1 MGDRYACYMSA
12 PKPPPAAAPPR
23 LGEEWLVQVAENID
37 EMLWVWDPRTQQ
49 VTYCNAAFERFW
61 GFGAVGRSSGPQTLM
76 DLVHPDDQ
84 ARLGQARALLTHPTA
99 RGYTEEFR
107 ITQPPRPTDTVMQS
121 RTAWLR
127 ESAFPVLGPGGE
139 LLRVTHIA
147 RDVTWQLDTT
157 ARLRAEISRR
167 TDAERSLSDA
177 TVRLQALIATAN
189 DAVVTIDA
197 QSQIIDWNNAAER
210 MFGWTRVEAI
220 GQTLTQLII
229 PAVHRPMHNAGIE
242 RFLHDGSSR
251 MFNRRVET
259 TALRRSGE
267 EFDAE
272 LSVWP
277 VRTGDQYTFSSFIR
291 DISRRKAAERALA
304 DSEAK
309 YRTVVENVSEGI
321 LVTAQGR
328 ILYANPRALALTGM
342 TEQEATT
349 RPFIDFIHPDDRER
363 VLGNHMRRLRGETVE
378 NNYQFR
384 VLHVS
389 GDVRW
394 LEISGVVFDWQGA
407 PATLNFLTDVT
418 LRRQVEQ
425 DIRSALARER
435 ELSELKSRFVAVA
448 SHEFRTPLAAILS
461 SVELLDDYGE
471 RLPADERKEMLTLI
485 KAAVARMND
494 MVDQVLLT
502 SRLES
507 GKFEFSPRPQR
518 MPELMV
524 QIATEMDRAHPQAAR
539 IAMACDGVDDA
550 RQIDP
555 HLLRHILVNLLGNAL
570 KYSPPD
576 SQVTCSAVA
585 DADRLHLKVSDRGI
599 GIPAA
604 DLPRLFESF
613 HRGTNVGNIQG
624 TGIGLHIVKEC
635 VSLHCGTIDVD
646 SQPGAG
652 TTFHVYLHAPVV

>member
-1 MGDRYACYMSA
+1 
-12 PKPPPAAAPPR
+12 
-23 LGEEWLVQVAENID
+23 
-37 EMLWVWDPRTQQ
+37 MLWVWDPATQQ
-49 VTYCNAAFERFW
+49 VTYSNAAFEHFW
-61 GFGAVGRSSGPQTLM
+61 GFAAEGRGSGPQTLM
-76 DLVHPDDQ
+76 EFVHPDDR
-84 ARLGQARALLTHPTA
+84 ARLAQARAALTAEPS

-127 ESAFPVLGPGGE
+127 ESAFAVRGPGGG

-177 TVRLQALIATAN
+177 TARLQALIATAN

-197 QSQIIDWNNAAER
+197 QSQIIDWNKAAER
-210 MFGWTRVEAI
+210 MFGWSRVEAV
-220 GQTLTQLII
+220 GQTLTELIV
-229 PAVHRPMHNAGIE
+229 PPVHRPMHNAGIE
-242 RFLHDGSSR
+242 RFMRDGSSQI
-251 MFNRRVET
+251 FNRRVET
-259 TALRRSGE
+259 TALRRNGE

-304 DSEAK
+304 DSESK

-328 ILYANPRALALTGM
+328 ILYANPRALSLTGM

-349 RPFIDFIHPDDRER
+349 RPFIEFIHPDDRER

-389 GDVRW
+389 GDIRW
-394 LEISGVVFDWQGA
+394 LEISGVVFEWQGA

-425 DIRSALARER
+425 DIRSALVRER

-471 RLPADERKEMLTLI
+471 RLPSDERKEMLTLI
-485 KAAVARMND
+485 KTAVSRMND

-502 SRLES
+502 SKLES
-507 GKFEFSPRPQR
+507 GKFVFSPRPQR
-518 MPELMV
+518 MSDLMV

-539 IAMACDGVDDA
+539 ITMECNDVDSA
-550 RQIDP
+550 RQVDP
-555 HLLRHILVNLLGNAL
+555 HLLRHIMVNLLGNAL

-576 SQVTCSAVA
+576 TLVTCKA
-585 DADRLHLKVSDRGI
+585 DPDGERLHLSVSDRGI
-599 GIPAA
+599 GIPPA

-646 SQPGAG
+646 SQPGEG

>member
-1 MGDRYACYMSA
+1 MNA
-12 PKPPPAAAPPR
+12 PPSPPPAAPPR
-23 LGEEWLVQVAENID
+23 LGEEWLAQVAESID
-37 EMLWVWDPRTQQ
+37 EMLWVWDPKTGRI
-49 VTYCNAAFERFW
+49 TYSNAAFERFW
-61 GFGAVGRSSGPQTLM
+61 GFPATEPPATGPQALM
-76 DLVHPDDQ
+76 AHVHADDR
-84 ARLGQARALLTHPTA
+84 ARLARAREQLAHGGT
-99 RGYTEEFR
+99 RGYTEEYR
-107 ITQPPRPTDTVMQS
+107 VTQPPRPADLVLQS

-127 ESAFPVLGPGGE
+127 ESAFPVRGPAGE

-167 TDAERSLSDA
+167 TDAERNLSEA
-177 TVRLQALIATAN
+177 NTRLQALIATAN
-189 DAVVTIDA
+189 DAVVTIDE
-197 QSQIIDWNNAAER
+197 QSLIVDWNNAAER
-210 MFGWTRVEAI
+210 MFGWSRLEAM
-220 GQTLTQLII
+220 GKTLTELII
-229 PAVHRPMHNAGIE
+229 PHAHRRHHSAGIA
-242 RFLHDGSSR
+242 RYLKDGTAV

-277 VRTGDQYTFSSFIR
+277 VRSGDHYTFSSFIR

-309 YRTVVENVSEGI
+309 YRTVVENVNEGI
-321 LVTAQGR
+321 LVTAAGR
-328 ILYANPRALALTGM
+328 ILYANPRALALTGLDEE
-342 TEQEATT
+342 TAKS
-349 RPFIDFIHPDDRER
+349 RPFIEFIHPDDRDL
-363 VLGNHMRRLRGETVE
+363 VLNNHLRRLRGEQVE
-378 NNYQFR
+378 NHYQFR
-384 VLHVS
+384 VVHRDGNIV
-389 GDVRW
+389 W
-394 LEISGVVFDWQGA
+394 LEISAVVFEWQGA

-418 LRRQVEQ
+418 MRRQVEQ
-425 DIRSALARER
+425 DMRTALARER

-471 RLPADERKEMLTLI
+471 RLPPDERKEMLTLI
-485 KAAVARMND
+485 KTAVARMND

-507 GKFEFSPRPQR
+507 GKFSFNPRPQR
-518 MPELMV
+518 MPELLV
-524 QIATEMDRAHPQAAR
+524 QIAAEMDRANPQAAR
-539 IAMACDGVDDA
+539 IAMECDGVDEA

-555 HLLRHILVNLLGNAL
+555 QLVRHVLVNLLSNAL
-570 KYSPPD
+570 KYSPPE
-576 SQVTCSAVA
+576 SAVTCAVSA
-585 DADRLHLKVSDRGI
+585 DGDRLHLRVTDRGI

-635 VSLHCGTIDVD
+635 VGLHCGTIDVQ
-646 SQPGAG
+646 SEPGQG
-652 TTFHVYLHAPVV
+652 TSFHVHLHAPIA